1 LREAAPI
8 SAPFAKNGAFL
19 GVPSFAVSY
28 LDPILDP
35 IAQPV
40 FATFARAIGAA
51 KYFAASC
58 FHAVPDNFT
67 PAMIAGRGHHVDGAL
82 EAIKDVRIPV
92 TCNFERLVVIV
103 SAMFAFSHIN
113 FAPF

>member
-1 LREAAPI
+1 LPEAAPI
-8 SAPFAKNGAFL
+8 SAPFAKNGAFF
-19 GVPSFAVSY
+19 GVPSFATSY
-28 LDPILDP
+28 LEP

-51 KYFAASC
+51 KYFAARC

-67 PAMIAGRGHHVDGAL
+67 PAMVAFRRHHLDCAL

-92 TCNFERLVVIV
+92 TSNFERLVVFV